1 MSKLFSSEQEFRAD
15 VEAMQ
20 AEYEAKCKALRAS
33 MDDTQWAKFL
43 QRKCLPT
50 ATGTGA
56 RGDWS
61 WNPDAVKC
69 STDDFTPVKRTRKA
83 KAFVPPRLW
92 SI

>member
-1 MSKLFSSEQEFRAD
+1 MSNLWSSEAEWRED

-33 MDDTQWAKFL
+33 MDDAEWSKFVN
-43 QRKCLPT
+43 RKCLPT

-61 WNPDAVKC
+61 WNPAAVKC
-69 STDDFTPVKRTRKA
+69 STDDFAPVKRTRKA
-83 KAFVPPRLW
+83 TAFVPPRLW